1 MIWQILL
8 IALGGGI
15 FVFGLF
21 YPKRWHKGWLDGG
34 WPDFDG
40 VDSFIISVVLGIFA
54 FIFMIL
60 PWYVMKTLL
69 ILGGLTL
76 IYMAGW
82 VFTF

>member
-34 WPDFDG
+34 WPDFD
-40 VDSFIISVVLGIFA
+40 DFAVVCDENFTYFRWFDAYLYGRLGIYF
-54 FIFMIL
+54 L
-60 PWYVMKTLL
+60 RRWLV
-69 ILGGLTL
+69 
-76 IYMAGW
+76 
-82 VFTF
+82 